1 MSRLIGILALYVLM
15 FPAWLG
21 VGLFLLLAPVRF
33 GNIFHD
39 SFGLLPQMSRND
51 HGKKMILRLIGVA
64 VLAFAIRFALG
75 AFALI
80 REG

>member
-1 MSRLIGILALYVLM
+1 MSRLLGVLALYALM
-15 FPAWLG
+15 FVAWIG

-39 SFGLLPQMSRND
+39 SFGLLPQMSSSD
-51 HGKKMILRLIGVA
+51 HGKKTMLRLIGLALV
-64 VLAFAIRFALG
+64 AFAVRFALG

-80 REG
+80 RQG